1 MKRKPNDLERI
12 QHMIDAI
19 DKIDQFTAEMDYKAF
34 FNNEMAQFA
43 VIKNLEIIGEAAYQ
57 ISRAFKDAHDKV
69 DWTKIEGMCHVLVHD
84 YYRINVELIW
94 NTKEEKLVDLKIQLE
109 EMLEEGSS

>member
-1 MKRKPNDLERI
+1 MKRKPDDLERI
-12 QHMIDAI
+12 QHMVDAI
-19 DKIDQFTAEMDYKAF
+19 DKIDQFTADMDYKAF
-34 FNNEMAQFA
+34 FQNEMAQFA

-57 ISRAFKDAHDKV
+57 ISKEFKEIHRNV
-69 DWTKIEGMCHVLVHD
+69 DWTRIEGMRHVLVHD

-109 EMLEEGSS
+109 EMLDERSS